1 MRIERVLAPNPG
13 PFTGPGTNT
22 YVVEVGG
29 LVVVIDPGPVEAGH
43 REAIL
48 ATVADRPAAGVVV
61 THTHPDHA
69 PLANPLATELDC
81 PAFGYAP
88 GPDFDPDVRLVDG
101 ASVPLGDQALRAVHT
116 PGHADD
122 HLCLQLGD
130 VLFTGDHIMG
140 GSSVMVDD
148 LTAYLGSLR
157 RLQGMNLRRLY
168 PGHGPEIDRPQEVI
182 SWYLAHRRQ
191 REEEIVAAVAAGAR
205 TLGQV
210 VEVVYADVDRSLWPL
225 AARSVRAH
233 LRKLDAEG
241 RVRFGGGE
249 EWETPV
255 IPVPDAARGPA
266 GDSGPRANRGP

>member
-1 MRIERVLAPNPG
+1 MKVERILAPNPG

-22 YVVEVGG
+22 YLLDVGG
-29 LVVVIDPGPVEAGH
+29 LVVVIDPGPVDASH
-43 REAIL
+43 RRAIL
-48 ATVADRPAAGVVV
+48 EEVADRPVAAVVV

-69 PLANPLATELDC
+69 PLANPLAAELSC
-81 PAFGYAP
+81 PAYGYGP
-88 GPDFDPDVRLVDG
+88 GPDFHPDVVLVDG
-101 ASVPLGDQALRAVHT
+101 AAIPLGDEELTAVHT

-122 HLCLQLGD
+122 HVCLRLGG

-140 GSSVMVDD
+140 GSSVMVED
-148 LTAYLGSLR
+148 LGAYLQSLR
-157 RLQGMNLRRLY
+157 RLQQMKLHRLY

-191 REEEIVAAVAAGAR
+191 REEEVVAAIDAGAR
-205 TLGQV
+205 TLGEV

-233 LRKLDAEG
+233 LRKLADEG
-241 RVRFGGGE
+241 RVVFGGGE
-249 EWETPV
+249 DWDTPV
-255 IPVPDAARGPA
+255 SPAPDAGRGTV